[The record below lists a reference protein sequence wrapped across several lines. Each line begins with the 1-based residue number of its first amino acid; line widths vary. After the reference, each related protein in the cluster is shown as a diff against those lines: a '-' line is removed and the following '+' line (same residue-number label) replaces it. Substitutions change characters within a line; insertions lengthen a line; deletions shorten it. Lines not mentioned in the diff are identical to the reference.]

1 MNSVLDRQPPEFL
14 LAVGVGVGGAVGVG
28 VGVGVAGHGGA
39 DGEAGADEQAG
50 ARAEGATGAGG
61 ARERHDLPPLATSRR
76 AARFDSSTP
85 LGISSS
91 HCSGTVWT

>member
-14 LAVGVGVGGAVGVG
+14 PAVAVGVAVGVGVG
-28 VGVGVAGHGGA
+28 GGA

-50 ARAEGATGAGG
+50 DRAEGVTGAGG
-61 ARERHDLPPLATSRR
+61 ARERHDLPPPATSRR

-85 LGISSS
+85 VGISSS
-91 HCSGTVWT
+91 HCSGTV